1 MSRRMLPDE
10 AWADIC
16 ALFVA
21 TDGDGAC
28 LIRVVRKSLPKVA
41 LGFVNGGV
49 A

>member
-1 MSRRMLPDE
+1 MNRCMLPEE

-28 LIRVVRKSLPKVA
+28 LIRVVRKSLPRVA
-41 LGFVNGGV
+41 LGFVVGGV